1 MFSRFIGMA
10 LIVLLS
16 GCSALQ
22 KTMDV
27 RKPTASVTGVSI
39 ESLST
44 ESLTLL
50 VDVKVNN
57 PNTFALKTAGVD
69 LDLLVNKRKV
79 AKINQP
85 DSSVS
90 LPAKGSNSM
99 RFPVTLMF
107 DQILKSVGDL
117 TDKDELNYVVEGTV
131 AINLPVLGDF
141 DMSVDFAGVLPIPKQ
156 PDISFKNLNVD
167 SIGFS
172 GVKLSVDLEI
182 TNPNRFDVN
191 LSNVRYQ
198 LKTEGKSLGEG
209 KIQNINLLEG
219 KTQYLSI
226 PLSIG
231 MNGVGTSVYRLL
243 ASSDPVVVD
252 VSVGADVDTNIGG
265 WKSSP
270 LTFDTQQIL
279 NR

>member
-27 RKPTASVTGVSI
+27 HKPTASVTGVSI

-69 LDLLVNKRKV
+69 LDLLVDKHKV

-85 DSSVS
+85 DSNVS
-90 LPAKGSNSM
+90 LPAKGSKSM

-141 DMSVDFAGVLPIPKQ
+141 DMPVDFAGVLPIPKQ

-231 MNGVGTSVYRLL
+231 MNGE
-243 ASSDPVVVD
+243 
-252 VSVGADVDTNIGG
+252 IG
-265 WKSSP
+265 
-270 LTFDTQQIL
+270 
-279 NR
+279 RAHV